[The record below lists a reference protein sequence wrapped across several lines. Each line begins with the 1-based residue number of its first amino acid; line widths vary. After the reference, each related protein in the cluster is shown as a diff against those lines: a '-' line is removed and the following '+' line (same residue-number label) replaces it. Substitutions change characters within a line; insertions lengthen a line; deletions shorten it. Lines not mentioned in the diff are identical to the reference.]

1 MVSGAPKRTVEV
13 TERGA
18 QLMVDIIDMYVEGI
32 DDAQRATIEDNSLG
46 DLETLLKICGGYTET
61 VEELRKLRSQFAG

>member
-1 MVSGAPKRTVEV
+1 
-13 TERGA
+13 
-18 QLMVDIIDMYVEGI
+18 MVDIIDMYVEGI